1 MVAALSKQPPPHD
14 LGHEYGHVPLHTW
27 LYDKYA
33 PAAKPHRCHRKDLL
47 PTSSVVD
54 WIEWHADYASGGLL
68 MPETFLRRAGDA
80 FFRERKEK
88 PPVMKDSADATSLKD
103 RVSRTFDVFLD
114 AANVRLTQLGYL
126 RD

>member
-1 MVAALSKQPPPHD
+1 
-14 LGHEYGHVPLHTW
+14 
-27 LYDKYA
+27 
-33 PAAKPHRCHRKDLL
+33 
-47 PTSSVVD
+47 
-54 WIEWHADYASGGLL
+54 